1 MNDTNSE
8 PDDEIEVKVD
18 GAPLPM
24 VPFVRKLMAAAI
36 VGMVGTLR
44 GGEDA
49 REIEVRV
56 RRNG

>member
-1 MNDTNSE
+1 MAE
-8 PDDEIEVKVD
+8 PKGELDDEIEVTVD

-36 VGMVGTLR
+36 VGMVGALR

-56 RRNG
+56 RRKG

>member
-1 MNDTNSE
+1 M
-8 PDDEIEVKVD
+8 DDEIEVKVD

-36 VGMVGTLR
+36 VGMVGALR

-56 RRNG
+56 RRKS